1 LNSRFEG
8 EIMQHLGPQA
18 LRDTRLVCAS
28 LMVSLIPLH
37 EGIAKQR
44 KFYSLAKQL
53 FDEYL
58 NSSDKGA
65 VQNSE

>member
-1 LNSRFEG
+1 MPEEHEG
-8 EIMQHLGPQA
+8 AADGDDGQA